1 MFGGIVVTKVAD
13 ISVADVAL
21 ADNIATLADVVHFTR
36 YHSSSLSRNLIQ
48 SMVIERQNTL
58 ERTKEPENTE
68 SQPHVAGSHGD
79 IIL

>member
-21 ADNIATLADVVHFTR
+21 ADNIATVADVVHFTR

-58 ERTKEPENTE
+58 ERTQGTGKHRITATCCRV
-68 SQPHVAGSHGD
+68 SR
-79 IIL
+79 